1 MSQQP
6 GAAEILSRARTLV
19 PELRER
25 ARAGSAAGRLPAETV
40 RAMVDAGLFRVLQ
53 PRRWGGYEM
62 HPNVFYD
69 VIQIL
74 GEGDMSVAWCYGVLA
89 CHAWQLALFDDRA
102 AQEVWAEDD
111 TALISSSYMLTG
123 RGIPVDGGFR
133 FSGRWRFSSGSE
145 HAQHAFLGGI
155 ADPDSGKLDA
165 RTFLLPRSDYSIV
178 PTWDT
183 LGLRGTGSQDIVVED
198 VFVPDHRTHR
208 IADGTRCRSPGNEV
222 NTAAL
227 YRIPFAQIFVRAVS
241 TPALGGL
248 SGMLDEFLEYGRVR
262 QSAATRSRTVDDP
275 VALATCA
282 AVDAA
287 LDEMRLVLR
296 VSMERLMARAEAN
309 EPPDLRERLRNR
321 VQSAEVADRCAHLA
335 QRLFVSAG
343 GSAAYETLPFARRL
357 ADLTV
362 ARQHA
367 ANQLD
372 AIGRNYGGTLL
383 GLPNA
388 EGFY

>member
-1 MSQQP
+1 MSKRP
-6 GAAEILSRARTLV
+6 DTETILGRARALV
-19 PELRER
+19 PTLRER
-25 ARAGSAAGRLPAETV
+25 AQASSRAGRLPAETV
-40 RAMVDAGLFRVLQ
+40 QAMHEAGLFRVLQ
-53 PRRWGGYEM
+53 PKRWGGYEM

-102 AQEVWAEDD
+102 AEEVWSRDD
-111 TALISSSYMLTG
+111 SALISSSYMLTG
-123 RGIPVDGGFR
+123 KGVPVAGGYR

-145 HAQHAFLGGI
+145 HAQHAFLGGL
-155 ADPDSGKLDA
+155 ADPESGKMDA
-165 RTFLLPRSDYSIV
+165 RTFLLPRSDYTIV

-183 LGLRGTGSQDIVVED
+183 IGLRGTGSQDIVVED
-198 VFVPDHRTHR
+198 AFVPDYRTHR

-222 NTAAL
+222 NTGAL
-227 YRIPFAQIFVRAVS
+227 YRIAFAQIFVRAVS

-248 SGMLDEFLEYGRVR
+248 TGMLDEFLDYGRVR
-262 QSAATRSRTVDDP
+262 QSAATRAKTVEDP
-275 VALATCA
+275 VALLTCA
-282 AVDAA
+282 EVDAA

-296 VSMERLMARAEAN
+296 SSMDRLMAQAEAN
-309 EPPDLRERLRNR
+309 EATPVRDRLRNR
-321 VQSAEVADRCAHLA
+321 VQSAEVPDRCARLA
-335 QRLFVSAG
+335 QKLFMAAG
-343 GSAAYETLPFARRL
+343 GSAAYEELPFARRL

-367 ANQLD
+367 ANQFE

-383 GLPNA
+383 DKPNA